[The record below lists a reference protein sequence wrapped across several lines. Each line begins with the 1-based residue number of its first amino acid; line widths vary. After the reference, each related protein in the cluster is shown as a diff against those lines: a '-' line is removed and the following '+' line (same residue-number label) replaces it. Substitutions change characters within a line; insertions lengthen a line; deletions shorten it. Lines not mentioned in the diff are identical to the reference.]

1 MDFVT
6 DFNYNLIQYYNLI
19 FTPTSCL
26 LIDENRSNNIPLDT
40 ILTKEL
46 TNYADNL
53 IEKIQGAELCI
64 PINNEILIISGYF
77 KKDSMNI
84 SRLGGDL
91 GLGYKN
97 KTVRDAIYT
106 IPVPDTF
113 ALNYLDGLSFRD
125 FIINDKDSILYKIQD
140 AYERLEDY
148 KKQSLNNL
156 VKEFVSGDIAKQRDI
171 LTLFLLDDT
180 EEKTSYLANFVYDS
194 MSIETDYYR
203 PYPSIDNISKYA
215 MDNTENIFK

>member
-64 PINNEILIISGYF
+64 N
-77 KKDSMNI
+77 
-84 SRLGGDL
+84 
-91 GLGYKN
+91 
-97 KTVRDAIYT
+97 
-106 IPVPDTF
+106 
-113 ALNYLDGLSFRD
+113 
-125 FIINDKDSILYKIQD
+125 
-140 AYERLEDY
+140 
-148 KKQSLNNL
+148 
-156 VKEFVSGDIAKQRDI
+156 
-171 LTLFLLDDT
+171 
-180 EEKTSYLANFVYDS
+180 
-194 MSIETDYYR
+194 
-203 PYPSIDNISKYA
+203 
-215 MDNTENIFK
+215 

>member
-1 MDFVT
+1 MNDRVASLYDHIFGIINRVDESHYLEIISQERYNMFMEKIENVMNIYSSIPRPITFKNFKESNVSKVQSYIEFLESITYDLCCLCGSNSLVEVLEIIMGDIWMDYVT

-46 TNYADNL
+46 TNFADNL

-97 KTVRDAIYT
+97 KMVRDQY
-106 IPVPDTF
+106 
-113 ALNYLDGLSFRD
+113 
-125 FIINDKDSILYKIQD
+125 ILFQ
-140 AYERLEDY
+140 
-148 KKQSLNNL
+148 
-156 VKEFVSGDIAKQRDI
+156 
-171 LTLFLLDDT
+171 FLIHL
-180 EEKTSYLANFVYDS
+180 
-194 MSIETDYYR
+194 R
-203 PYPSIDNISKYA
+203 
-215 MDNTENIFK
+215 